1 MRYYFMNET
10 QSVVSETDI
19 KRNYEEFKSEYE
31 SYSDYHSKCMYW
43 NNGELTPIEEKIA
56 SVKREI
62 ARKEAFDSESDVE
75 FFAEDISEL
84 RSFLDYLTSF
94 VEE

>member
-1 MRYYFMNET
+1 MRYYFENES
-10 QSVVSETDI
+10 QSVISEAEI
-19 KRNYEEFKSEYE
+19 KANFEEFKDEYE
-31 SYSDYHSKCMYW
+31 TYSDYYSACMWW
-43 NNGELTPIEEKIA
+43 NNGSLTPIEEKID

-62 ARKEAFDSESDVE
+62 AKKEAFDSESDIE

-94 VEE
+94 GKE

>member
-1 MRYYFMNET
+1 MRYYFVNET
-10 QSVVSETDI
+10 QSVISETDI

-31 SYSDYHSKCMYW
+31 SYSDYYSACMYW

-62 ARKEAFDSESDVE
+62 ARKEAYASESDAD
-75 FFAEDISEL
+75 FFDEDLSEL

-94 VEE
+94 VKE